1 MDVKNAVNRT
11 TYYGSSTM
19 LSTMMNYLIFLSQFY
34 EAEAI
39 MILILQM
46 RRLWQMSYLFSNL
59 ST

>member
-11 TYYGSSTM
+11 TFYGSSTM

-39 MILILQM
+39 MTLILQM
-46 RRLWQMSYLFSNL
+46 RRLWQMS
-59 ST
+59 